1 MQDARK
7 STLLLYQLQN
17 RCFNEINTIAVK
29 KRLIRFGNDLID
41 GTSFVFYIPLEI
53 FIYVSL

>member
-1 MQDARK
+1 MQDTRK

-29 KRLIRFGNDLID
+29 KKG
-41 GTSFVFYIPLEI
+41 S
-53 FIYVSL
+53 